1 MANTDAATSSTAMKL
16 KTSVLLTGANG
27 CLGTRTALQIA
38 SQHPTSHHLLLAV
51 RDPADEF
58 SGKLCEALDTLG
70 NGVTYSLLSLKLGDL
85 AKVREFVTKVMGML
99 DSMEVPP
106 LGAIINC
113 AARIAYDAE
122 PYTVDGFHPI
132 YQINYLM
139 LKIICRIDVL
149 SMYIGCS
156 T

>member
-1 MANTDAATSSTAMKL
+1 MSTAGAPAPSAAMKP

-38 SQHPTSHHLLLAV
+38 SQHPTSYHLLLAAQN
-51 RDPADEF
+51 PADEF
-58 SGKLCEALDTLG
+58 SRKLCDALDALG

-85 AKVREFVTKVMGML
+85 AKVREFVAKVVGML

-132 YQINYLM
+132 YQINYLAP
-139 LKIICRIDVL
+139 
-149 SMYIGCS
+149 
-156 T
+156 